1 MTIHTLTAFFKW
13 CSIINITLL
22 IVSGL
27 VFMVFPGFYY
37 GVHGTMFDLPQEGFN
52 TIFYGF
58 LGLYKILILVFN
70 LVPYVA
76 LVIVRKKQ
84 AAGT

>member
-37 GVHGTMFDLPQEGFN
+37 GVHGTMFDLPQGASIQFS
-52 TIFYGF
+52 TAFSGSI
-58 LGLYKILILVFN
+58 KS
-70 LVPYVA
+70 
-76 LVIVRKKQ
+76 
-84 AAGT
+84 